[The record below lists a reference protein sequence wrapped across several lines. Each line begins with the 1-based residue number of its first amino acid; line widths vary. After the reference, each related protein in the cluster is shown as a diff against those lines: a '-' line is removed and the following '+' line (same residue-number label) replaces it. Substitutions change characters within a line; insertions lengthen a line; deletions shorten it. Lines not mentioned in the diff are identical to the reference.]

1 MQTCIPLAY
10 VVHHAP
16 CVHTWAPNLA
26 MATQDPSQVVAPPKP
41 TLGPQTPSSSCAL
54 DRGVPPPSSK
64 ATKRAKHRPSRA
76 KPRWQWP
83 EMGAN
88 ESTTR
93 SDPLPRVARVATMGH
108 TNDTDWASARFTR
121 AFEHLR
127 RLQGS
132 PQEPPPPPRGTLNGS
147 HTDPTQVPHRTGNG
161 FPDITLDRLDCIK
174 RTFRGCSMP
183 CLPLHRSKQCE
194 NLWHQK
200 GVETGIQKLVSTIA
214 PDHLA
219 PAVSAWIRPS
229 PIRERVCAP
238 NVHINIGTITYGET
252 GFVGSCPPPPSQNH
266 PSHLP
271 GV

>member
-1 MQTCIPLAY
+1 MTLSIPISVPILVPTIIFVLGVRMFGCSDVRTTRNMKNGPILLPPTTAKCTPLPMNQAGGMQTCIPLAY

-132 PQEPPPPPRGTLNGS
+132 PQETPPPPQG
-147 HTDPTQVPHRTGNG
+147 VP
-161 FPDITLDRLDCIK
+161 
-174 RTFRGCSMP
+174 
-183 CLPLHRSKQCE
+183 
-194 NLWHQK
+194 
-200 GVETGIQKLVSTIA
+200 
-214 PDHLA
+214 
-219 PAVSAWIRPS
+219 
-229 PIRERVCAP
+229 
-238 NVHINIGTITYGET
+238 
-252 GFVGSCPPPPSQNH
+252 
-266 PSHLP
+266 
-271 GV
+271 